1 MISNNAFLWFMYLNL
16 GLLAIDTETFLTTDL
31 SLSRFLVAVLIRF
44 MSIGILVW
52 AFETYGEEE
61 SAQ

>member
-16 GLLAIDTETFLTTDL
+16 GLLALDTETFLTTDL
-31 SLSRFLVAVLIRF
+31 SLSRFLAAVLIRF

-52 AFETYGEEE
+52 SFEHYGEEE
-61 SAQ
+61 RTR